1 MIDLQMNFPKLSFT
15 ESSASGAAAVAS
27 KAKQKGRTK
36 TEKVTRRIRRNR
48 MRVLIPQIC
57 VASRLL
63 EIFQKMQLRG
73 RRNGHKHRVVG
84 SSSHRKRKKE
94 EAAADD
100 ASRSSSSS
108 RAAAT
113 TTTRATSGTLQRG
126 KPKAELGLGFRPS
139 SSSSFVRKLN

>member
-1 MIDLQMNFPKLSFT
+1 MIDLQMNFTKLSFT

-73 RRNGHKHRVVG
+73 RRNGHKYRVVG

-100 ASRSSSSS
+100 ARSSSSS

-113 TTTRATSGTLQRG
+113 TTTRATSGTLQRR

>member
-1 MIDLQMNFPKLSFT
+1 MIDLQMNFTKLSFT

-36 TEKVTRRIRRNR
+36 TEKVTRRTRRNR

-57 VASRLL
+57 VASGLL

-73 RRNGHKHRVVG
+73 RRNGHKYRVVG

-100 ASRSSSSS
+100 ARSSSSS

-113 TTTRATSGTLQRG
+113 TTTRATSGTLQRR

>member
-36 TEKVTRRIRRNR
+36 TEKVTRRTRRNR

-57 VASRLL
+57 VASGLL

-73 RRNGHKHRVVG
+73 RRNGRKHRVVG
-84 SSSHRKRKKE
+84 SSHRKRKKE

-100 ASRSSSSS
+100 ASSS
-108 RAAAT
+108 RAAAAAAT
-113 TTTRATSGTLQRG
+113 TTTRATSGTLQRR

>member
-1 MIDLQMNFPKLSFT
+1 MIDLLMNFPKLSFT

-36 TEKVTRRIRRNR
+36 TEKVTRRTRRNR

-57 VASRLL
+57 VASGLL
-63 EIFQKMQLRG
+63 EILQKMQLRG
-73 RRNGHKHRVVG
+73 RRNGRKHRVVG
-84 SSSHRKRKKE
+84 SSHRKRKKE

-100 ASRSSSSS
+100 ASSS
-108 RAAAT
+108 RAAAAAAT
-113 TTTRATSGTLQRG
+113 TTTRATSGTLQRR

-139 SSSSFVRKLN
+139 SAN